1 MSLWVGGG
9 WVGMVGAVATIVG
22 KCGGPRIGTRIRYL
36 ILDKQKHVGFVG
48 WWWVAWWLSL
58 MLFAALV
65 GCMLQH
71 WMVRPPAHQAIV
83 RSALLLIVLH
93 NRLFRCL
100 LAPYQLCM
108 DVRVVP
114 LGP

>member
-1 MSLWVGGG
+1 M
-9 WVGMVGAVATIVG
+9 GAVATIAG
-22 KCGGPRIGTRIRYL
+22 KWGGPRIGTRIRYL
-36 ILDKQKHVGFVG
+36 ILDKQKHVGCVG
-48 WWWVAWWLSL
+48 WWVGGLVVEL

-71 WMVRPPAHQAIV
+71 WMVWPPAHQAIV

-100 LAPYQLCM
+100 LVPYQLCM
-108 DVRVVP
+108 DVHVVP